1 VAVKRGEPVEVIWR
15 EVTEARAG
23 VSSEVDAEG
32 TGVFGTVARAQIV
45 SEAVFSSGVA
55 PSLAHNFTAARF
67 SGAAACVSSGA

>member
-1 VAVKRGEPVEVIWR
+1 MA
-15 EVTEARAG
+15 
-23 VSSEVDAEG
+23 SEVDTEG
-32 TGVFGTVARAQIV
+32 TGIFGTVVGAQIV